1 MKKTTFIKRLNKAVE
16 DKVITKNSSAYKLI
30 SGWII
35 QRHNNALPYI
45 RPCWTSGYGRYKT
58 NLDYTHDVE
67 RVLQHMK
74 IKFVSGNDAPKGGKV
89 GNFIKIT
96 HKVLN

>member
-1 MKKTTFIKRLNKAVE
+1 MKEATFLKRLDKAVE
-16 DKVITKNSSAYKLI
+16 DKVITKSSSAYKLI
-30 SGWII
+30 KEWLN
-35 QRHNNALPYI
+35 QRHNTPRSYI
-45 RPCWTSGYGRYKT
+45 RPCWTSGRGRYTT

-67 RVLQHMK
+67 RVLKHMK
-74 IKFVSGNDAPKGGKV
+74 IKFISDNDAPKGGKV